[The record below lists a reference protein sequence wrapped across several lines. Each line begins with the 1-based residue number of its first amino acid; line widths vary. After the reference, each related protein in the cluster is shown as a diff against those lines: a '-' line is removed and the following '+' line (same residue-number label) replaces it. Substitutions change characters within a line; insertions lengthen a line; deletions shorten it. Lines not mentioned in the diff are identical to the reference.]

1 MAVEVIAALPDAV
14 AEAVAAMEPR
24 LEGDDK
30 ALTVAD
36 DVEGP
41 LVVADEDGITVA
53 LEDEDDDEEELSV
66 APCRFRD
73 KRIDSDGAMKRKK
86 RKCSGKHILLV
97 RVCAV

>member
-53 LEDEDDDEEELSV
+53 LEDEDDDELSV